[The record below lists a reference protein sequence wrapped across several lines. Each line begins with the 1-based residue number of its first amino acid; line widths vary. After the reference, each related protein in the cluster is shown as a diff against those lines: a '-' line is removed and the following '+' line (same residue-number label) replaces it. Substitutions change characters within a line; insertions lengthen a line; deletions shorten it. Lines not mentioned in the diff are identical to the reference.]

1 MSRECLAKM
10 KSLTK
15 YEEWLEEVLDGK
27 PTEAEMWKLGYI
39 ENLLH
44 RTTIPTSEQ
53 SDILE
58 SLNGLTDIDA
68 DEILKKIKEN
78 EVKSDPKDQYEQM
91 RRNGMFN
98 S

>member
-1 MSRECLAKM
+1 MTDWM
-10 KSLTK
+10 D
-15 YEEWLEEVLDGK
+15 EVLDGK
-27 PTEAEMWKLGYI
+27 PLEAEMWKIGYI

-91 RRNGMFN
+91 RRNGMF
-98 S
+98 SS

>member
-10 KSLTK
+10 KLLTK
-15 YEEWLEEVLDGK
+15 YDEWLEEVLDGK
-27 PTEAEMWKLGYI
+27 PLEAEMWKLGYI

-91 RRNGMFN
+91 RRNGMF
-98 S
+98 SS